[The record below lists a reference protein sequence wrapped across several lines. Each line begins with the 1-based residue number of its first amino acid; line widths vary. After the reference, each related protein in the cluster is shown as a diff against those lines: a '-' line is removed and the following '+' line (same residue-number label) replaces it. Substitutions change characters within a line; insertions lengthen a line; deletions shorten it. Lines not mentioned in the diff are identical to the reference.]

1 MKRLLFLKLILLTSL
16 LIPYSIS
23 LAQNI
28 TGIWRGNFFTA
39 DGSQYKFEVQLEQK
53 GIKISGVSYSYLSTI
68 FYGKATL
75 TGNFN
80 KASKKALVEEIK
92 TVELRMSDY
101 SVPCIM
107 KCNFVYTKSGRE
119 EFLEGNY
126 TSKFEKN
133 SFGGKKGEDCGD
145 GTVYLRRVTTSDF
158 PVEPF
163 LRNKLKPNAAIQPL
177 KKDSTNTKIVKTPL
191 KKTPPSTSTKPPVK
205 KPVTNVAT
213 KPPVKKP
220 VTNVVTKPPVKKP
233 VTNNTTSTNTAAK
246 NSIPKKNPAL
256 DSALKIDK
264 PVVKTSVPKLI
275 IPKPSILTTRKNE
288 LVSTLEIDNENVV
301 VKIYDNG
308 VIDDDTIS
316 VYYDNKLVLSKKR
329 LTASA
334 LVINLKM
341 DENNSNHELIM
352 VAENLGRIPPNTSLM
367 IVEAG
372 DKRFDVRITSTE
384 QKNAMV
390 RFKYHKK

>member
-1 MKRLLFLKLILLTSL
+1 MKRLLLLKLILLTTL

-23 LAQNI
+23 HAQNI

-53 GIKISGVSYSYLSTI
+53 GNKISGVSYSYLSTI

-75 TGNFN
+75 TGNFS
-80 KASKKALVEEIK
+80 KASQKALVEEIK

-163 LRNKLKPNAAIQPL
+163 LRNKLKPNASIQPL

-191 KKTPPSTSTKPPVK
+191 KKTPSPTSTKPPL
-205 KPVTNVAT
+205 
-213 KPPVKKP
+213 KKP
-220 VTNVVTKPPVKKP
+220 VTNVVTKPLVKKP
-233 VTNNTTSTNTAAK
+233 VTNKTPSTNTAAK
-246 NSIPKKNPAL
+246 KSIPIKNSPV
-256 DSALKIDK
+256 DSAIKIDK
-264 PVVKTSVPKLI
+264 PVEKTSVPKLI
-275 IPKPSILTTRKNE
+275 IPKPSILTRRKNE
-288 LVSTLEIDNENVV
+288 LVSTLEIDNDIVV

-308 VIDDDTIS
+308 IIDDDTIS

-341 DENNSNHELIM
+341 DENNSDHELIM

-390 RFKYHKK
+390 RFKYRRK

>member
-1 MKRLLFLKLILLTSL
+1 MKRLLLLKLILLTSL

-23 LAQNI
+23 HAQNI

-53 GIKISGVSYSYLSTI
+53 GNKISGVSYSYLSTI

-75 TGNFN
+75 TGNFS
-80 KASKKALVEEIK
+80 KASQKALVEEIK

-133 SFGGKKGEDCGD
+133 SFGGKKGDDCGD

-163 LRNKLKPNAAIQPL
+163 LRNKLKPNTAIQPL
-177 KKDSTNTKIVKTPL
+177 KKDSTNTKIATTPI
-191 KKTPPSTSTKPPVK
+191 KKTPPPTSTKPPVK
-205 KPVTNVAT
+205 KPVTNI
-213 KPPVKKP
+213 
-220 VTNVVTKPPVKKP
+220 VTKPPVKKP
-233 VTNNTTSTNTAAK
+233 VTNNTSSTNTAAK
-246 NSIPKKNPAL
+246 KSLPIKNSPV
-256 DSALKIDK
+256 DSAIKIDK
-264 PVVKTSVPKLI
+264 AVEKNSIPKLI

-288 LVSTLEIDNENVV
+288 LVSTLEIDNDIVV

-308 VIDDDTIS
+308 IIDDDTIS

-341 DENNSNHELIM
+341 DENNSDHELIM

-390 RFKYHKK
+390 RFKYRKK

>member
-1 MKRLLFLKLILLTSL
+1 MKRLLLLKLILLTSVL
-16 LIPYSIS
+16 SPYSIS
-23 LAQNI
+23 HAQNI
-28 TGIWRGNFFTA
+28 TGIWRGNFFTG
-39 DGSQYKFEVQLEQK
+39 DGSQYKFEVQIEQNGNK
-53 GIKISGVSYSYLSTI
+53 VSGVSYSYLSTI

-75 TGNFN
+75 TGNF
-80 KASKKALVEEIK
+80 SKTSQKALIEEIK

-107 KCNFVYTKSGRE
+107 KCSFVYTKSGRE
-119 EFLEGNY
+119 EFLEGSF
-126 TSKFEKN
+126 TSKYEKN
-133 SFGGKKGEDCGD
+133 SFDGKKGENCGG

-163 LRNKLKPNAAIQPL
+163 LRSKVKPKVVIQPL
-177 KKDSTNTKIVKTPL
+177 KKDSIKTNTVVTPVK
-191 KKTPPSTSTKPPVK
+191 KKPATTTTKPPVK
-205 KPVTNVAT
+205 KPITNKT
-213 KPPVKKP
+213 PV
-220 VTNVVTKPPVKKP
+220 
-233 VTNNTTSTNTAAK
+233 TNTAAN
-246 NSIPKKNPAL
+246 NSVQKKKSTI
-256 DSALKIDK
+256 DSAIKTEK
-264 PVVKTSVPKLI
+264 PVAKVSTPKII
-275 IPKPSILTTRKNE
+275 IPKPRILTTRQNE
-288 LVSTLEIDNENVV
+288 LVSTLEINDEDVV

-334 LVINLKM
+334 LVIKLKM
-341 DENNSNHELIM
+341 DENNSDHELIM
-352 VAENLGRIPPNTSLM
+352 VAENLGSIPPNTSLM

-390 RFKYHKK
+390 RFKYRKT

>member
-1 MKRLLFLKLILLTSL
+1 MKRLLLLKLFLLTSL

-53 GIKISGVSYSYLSTI
+53 GNKISGVSYSYLSTI

-75 TGNFN
+75 TGNFS
-80 KASKKALVEEIK
+80 KASQKALVEEIK

-163 LRNKLKPNAAIQPL
+163 LRNKLKPNTAIQPL
-177 KKDSTNTKIVKTPL
+177 KKDSPNTKIATTPI
-191 KKTPPSTSTKPPVK
+191 KKTSPPTSTKPPVK
-205 KPVTNVAT
+205 KPVTNI
-213 KPPVKKP
+213 
-220 VTNVVTKPPVKKP
+220 VTKPPVKKP
-233 VTNNTTSTNTAAK
+233 VTNNTSSTNTAAK
-246 NSIPKKNPAL
+246 KSLPIKNSPV
-256 DSALKIDK
+256 DSAIKIDK
-264 PVVKTSVPKLI
+264 AVEKNSIPKLI
-275 IPKPSILTTRKNE
+275 IPKPNILTTRKNE
-288 LVSTLEIDNENVV
+288 LVSTLEIDNDIVV

-308 VIDDDTIS
+308 IIDDDTIS

-341 DENNSNHELIM
+341 DENNSDHELIM

-390 RFKYHKK
+390 RFKYRKK

>member
-1 MKRLLFLKLILLTSL
+1 MKRLLLLKLILLTSL

-23 LAQNI
+23 HAQNI

-53 GIKISGVSYSYLSTI
+53 GNKISGVSYSYLSTI

-80 KASKKALVEEIK
+80 KASQKALVEEIK

-133 SFGGKKGEDCGD
+133 SFGGKKGDDCGD

-163 LRNKLKPNAAIQPL
+163 LRNKLKPNKAIQPL
-177 KKDSTNTKIVKTPL
+177 KKDSTSSKIATTPI
-191 KKTPPSTSTKPPVK
+191 KKIPPTTTSKPP
-205 KPVTNVAT
+205 A
-213 KPPVKKP
+213 KKP

-233 VTNNTTSTNTAAK
+233 VTNNTTSKNTVAKKTFPIK
-246 NSIPKKNPAL
+246 NSPV
-256 DSALKIDK
+256 DSAIKIDK
-264 PVVKTSVPKLI
+264 PVEKTFIPKLI
-275 IPKPSILTTRKNE
+275 VPKPSILTTRKNE
-288 LVSTLEIDNENVV
+288 LVSTLEIDNDIVV

-308 VIDDDTIS
+308 IIDDDTIS

-372 DKRFDVRITSTE
+372 DKHFDVRITSTE

-390 RFKYHKK
+390 RFKYRKK